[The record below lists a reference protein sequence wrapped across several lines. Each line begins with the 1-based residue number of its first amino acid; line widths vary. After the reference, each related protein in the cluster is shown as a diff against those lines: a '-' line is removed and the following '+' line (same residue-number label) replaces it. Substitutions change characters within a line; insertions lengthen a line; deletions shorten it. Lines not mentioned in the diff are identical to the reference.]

1 MASGQDNIDRAVMR
15 YRIKAS
21 SEFSKGHFDLA
32 QGIDPEIV
40 IRRLRSAYRLAWRE
54 AVAEF
59 PPWAKRQWANLINK
73 S

>member
-1 MASGQDNIDRAVMR
+1 MASGQDNIDRAVLR

-21 SEFSKGHFDLA
+21 SECSRGHSDLA